1 MSLIAGAR
9 NGRAGPGTT
18 LCSMNCKVGVFTPE
32 GAFASAARKLDHLV
46 ELGVTAVEIMPVA
59 DFRGRWGWGY
69 DGVYPYAPDST
80 YGRPEDFKYFVEAAH
95 RRGVAVLVDV
105 VYNHFGPEG
114 NYLSSFAPDF
124 FTDRHRP
131 PWGKAINFDGAAA
144 RRGDAGEERLLCRL
158 WRDEAPRQGASGG
171 IRLPRRHL
179 ALSGSAVRR
188 RERRASS
195 RRFRRLHP
203 EPRPDRQPRVR
214 RAADRACLRVRQPGA
229 RQRLSPPAADADAV
243 HGRGMGVGAAL
254 PVLLR
259 FRRRTGGSRPP
270 GTP

>member
-80 YGRPEDFKYFVEAAH
+80 YGRPEDFKSFVEAAH
-95 RRGVAVLVDV
+95 RRGVAVLLDV
-105 VYNHFGPEG
+105 VYNHFGPGG

-124 FTDRHRP
+124 FTGRHRT
-131 PWGKAINFDGAAA
+131 PWGKAINFDGADA
-144 RRGDAGEERLLCRL
+144 RPA
-158 WRDEAPRQGASGG
+158 RDFVIENAEYWIEAF
-171 IRLPRRHL
+171 HL
-179 ALSGSAVRR
+179 DG
-188 RERRASS
+188 
-195 RRFRRLHP
+195 
-203 EPRPDRQPRVR
+203 
-214 RAADRACLRVRQPGA
+214 
-229 RQRLSPPAADADAV
+229 QRLDAV
-243 HGRGMGVGAAL
+243 HSIKDDSRAEIVDEIALRLRSRFGATVHLLLENTHNEPERLVRRGRK
-254 PVLLR
+254 PVLYTAQWNDDVHHVLHVAA
-259 FRRRTGGSRPP
+259 TQEKSG
-270 GTP
+270 